1 MATGGSGSYLAN
13 LVKQK
18 QQNVKASLAL
28 GITKVPPAGNPGTS
42 TPGPP
47 AGAPKFDPDML
58 DHVTKFLES
67 IGGQR

>member
-1 MATGGSGSYLAN
+1 MATGGSGSHLAN

-28 GITKVPPAGNPGTS
+28 GITKPPALGPSPIQSPGVKE
-42 TPGPP
+42 PQ
-47 AGAPKFDPDML
+47 FDPEML

>member
-28 GITKVPPAGNPGTS
+28 GITKPPVAASGIVPAPG
-42 TPGPP
+42 
-47 AGAPKFDPDML
+47 AGATKFDPDML

-67 IGGQR
+67 IRGG